1 MKKTSLIALLLTI
14 TMCFTSCFVTT
25 QPTGPSTGEQTPGTQ
40 TPGTQTPGTQNP
52 GGDQTPGGDK
62 PVISDHP
69 SAWGTA
75 TALPNKYPQK
85 IVFRGE
91 PTDIKDMLD
100 PEFETEG
107 ATWQSDCTGIATVT
121 DGVVTGV
128 KYGKTN
134 ITATD
139 ALGAEATV
147 TVIVEFGLSSNS
159 GYTVTTK
166 KDETVYKVES
176 EYEANRILDRA
187 IADHVESVT
196 LDFSEFGEE
205 YFAFEDFVIDSEF
218 GNHVSRVRT
227 YYENTPHLLTMEF
240 TYESATAS
248 DFVPSTPANTYSAVA
263 NGNMIIRLEQLKD
276 SASKRADD
284 YEGFAINTNNNG
296 TFPVYNSEE
305 LWWALQQNYL
315 PTFPNQ
321 GSKAEL
327 FYERAKMI
335 LREIITD
342 DMDELDKVIA
352 ISEYLI
358 DAVAYDYDSLDALR
372 TPENDVTTNV
382 CYYLEGVFERGIA
395 VCDGKSKAFVLLCRI
410 EGIECVRDSGNGR
423 DGGVGHAWNYVNV
436 NDVWYLVDTT
446 HADSNS
452 DADVG
457 LGEYYGKNIEFMTY
471 DTVLTDV
478 AYHWNEY
485 VYSDI
490 FWDSI
495 ISVSDLDDYVDEMFS
510 NTIYGTEYDFYMNT
524 QAELAEVVTLLLST
538 DLCDEVILTFRAD
551 MDNDAMLD
559 VGDEVSIALDTATQ
573 DSSVDYNLFSIGDGE
588 QTIYIVL
595 FKNI

>member
-1 MKKTSLIALLLTI
+1 MKRISFIALLLALI
-14 TMCFTSCFVTT
+14 MCFTSCVISI
-25 QPTGPSTGEQTPGTQ
+25 QPTAPGDETPGDETPGEQTPGEQ
-40 TPGTQTPGTQNP
+40 TPS
-52 GGDQTPGGDK
+52 GDK

-75 TALPNKYPQK
+75 TALPNKYPQR
-85 IVFRGE
+85 IILRGE

-100 PEFETEG
+100 PEFKTEG
-107 ATWQSDCTGIATVT
+107 ATWQSDCEGIATVA
-121 DGVVTGV
+121 DGIVTGI

-139 ALGAEATV
+139 TLGTEATV

-187 IADHVESVT
+187 IADHVEAVI
-196 LDFSEFGEE
+196 LDFSDFGND
-205 YFAFEDFVIDSEF
+205 YFAFDDFVIDSEF
-218 GNHVSRVRT
+218 GNHVSRERIT
-227 YYENTPHLLTMEF
+227 YENTPHLLTVEF
-240 TYESATAS
+240 TYESLTAS
-248 DFVPSTPANTYSAVA
+248 EFVPATPENTYGAVA
-263 NGNMIIRLEQLKD
+263 NGNMIIRLEQLEGS
-276 SASKRADD
+276 SAKRADD
-284 YEGFAINTNNNG
+284 YEGFAINTNNKG

-315 PTFPNQ
+315 PTFPSE

-335 LREIITD
+335 LRDIITD

-358 DAVAYDYDSLDALR
+358 DAVAYDYDSLDALKA
-372 TPENDVTTNV
+372 PDNDVTTNV

-452 DADVG
+452 DADTG
-457 LGEYYGKNIEFMTY
+457 IGEYYGKNIEFMTY
-471 DTVLTDV
+471 DTVLVDV
-478 AYHWNEY
+478 AHHWNEY

-490 FWDSI
+490 FWESI
-495 ISVSDLDDYVDEMFS
+495 IEKSDLDNYIDEMFK

-524 QAELAEVVTLLLST
+524 QNELVEVVSLLLST
-538 DLCDEVILTFRAD
+538 ELCEEAILTFRAD
-551 MDNDAMLD
+551 MDNDPTLD
-559 VGDEVSIALDTATQ
+559 VGREVNIALNTATE
-573 DSSVDYNLFSIGDGE
+573 DTSAEFAIFSIGDGE
-588 QTIYIVL
+588 ETTYIIL